1 MGGNANGPCPQYKI
15 LLSNMSE
22 RFKSLLTTVIPKKK
36 KKKLFKDGTE
46 I

>member
-36 KKKLFKDGTE
+36 KNFSRTE
-46 I
+46 LKYN